1 VGSGRSPVVLGI
13 NGCQDTFHD
22 ASATLIADGRMLGS
36 MEEERLNRIKHTRGV
51 PWMAVRCLL
60 EQHGMEIADV
70 DAVGFYLDP
79 WLMLR
84 HYFLRTVRDGFPDSI
99 GLFQA
104 APFYVNLLRSRE
116 LIRHALGLGP
126 RVPVY
131 YVRHHLCHASAAF
144 FGSGFERAAVL
155 VVDGSGERET
165 TSFYRGDGTSLHP
178 LSAAMSYPVSIGF
191 LYEGIASHLGLG
203 WIGGAG
209 KMMGLAPF
217 GRPTRLERLR
227 KWVDMRPDGEIRID
241 MRKMSYY
248 LNGPFFTAS
257 GLEDL
262 GPGRSASEPL
272 LEAHADLAA
281 SAQRLLEEVIVHVA
295 TCLRRR
301 TGLDSLCYAGGVALN
316 IDANTA
322 LLERAGFRNVYI
334 MPAAYDGG
342 TSIGAAYATYF
353 RRRPGAPRPAPIE
366 RADLGSGFD
375 DGAVQAAI
383 SATGLQSTR
392 LDDAGLV
399 DAVASRLARGAVVGW
414 FRGRMEFGPRA
425 LGFRSILAD
434 PRQQRMA
441 DYVNLRIKGR
451 ETFRPFA
458 PAVPLER
465 ADEFFEMKAPSPF
478 MLYKFAVRE
487 AHRADLGAVMHV
499 DGSSRVQTVTEAE
512 NGDFHRLLVSFGRI
526 TGVPVLLNTSF
537 NLSGEPLVE
546 TPAQAV
552 SSFLRS
558 EMDVLVLGSHVI
570 ERPDARGFPAFEGAK
585 RPPAGVIYVPPPRE
599 GTPSPEAEPRRF
611 DLAPSRYEAWLST
624 SIEAKSAL
632 GFFTGYY
639 RPWMLRLIAVAAWL
653 ANQADRGVI
662 RSVRGR
668 RHRPSTRGR
677 PGGAA

>member
-1 VGSGRSPVVLGI
+1 MPAVLGI

-22 ASATLIADGRMLGS
+22 ASATLIANGAMLGS
-36 MEEERLNRIKHTRGV
+36 IEEERLNRIKHTRGV
-51 PWMAVRCLL
+51 PYLAVNALL
-60 EQHGMEIADV
+60 EQHGMRIGDI
-70 DAVGFYLDP
+70 DAIGFYLDP

-84 HYFLRTVRDGFPDSI
+84 HYFLRTVRDNIPESI

-104 APFYVNLLRSRE
+104 APFYLNLLRSRQ
-116 LIRHALGLGP
+116 LLRQALALEP

-131 YVRHHLCHASAAF
+131 FVRHHLCHASAAF

-165 TSFYRGDGTSLHP
+165 TSFYCGERTSLKP
-178 LSAAMSYPVSIGF
+178 LSAPMRYPVSIGF

-217 GRPTRLERLR
+217 GRPTRLATLR
-227 KWVDMRPDGEIRID
+227 SWIDLRPDGEVRID

-248 LNGPFFTAS
+248 LNGPFFTQS

-262 GPGRSASEPL
+262 GPGRGAADPL
-272 LEAHADLAA
+272 LESHADLAA

-322 LLERAGFRNVYI
+322 LLERAGFKNVYI

-353 RRRPGAPRPAPIE
+353 RCMPGAPRPAPIE
-366 RADLGSGFD
+366 RADLGSACD
-375 DGAVQAAI
+375 EHAIEAAI
-383 SATGLQSTR
+383 AAGGLSSRR
-392 LDDAGLV
+392 LDDACLFET
-399 DAVASRLARGAVVGW
+399 VASRLAQGAVVGW

-441 DYVNLRIKGR
+441 DYVNTCIKGR

-458 PAVPLER
+458 PAVPLDR
-465 ADEFFEMKAPSPF
+465 AAEFFDMKAPSPF
-478 MLYKFAVRE
+478 MLYKFAVRDE
-487 AHRADLGAVMHV
+487 HRANLGAVTHV
-499 DGSSRVQTVTEAE
+499 DGSARVQTVTAAE
-512 NGDFHRLLVSFGRI
+512 NSDFHQLLVRFGEL
-526 TGVPVLLNTSF
+526 TNVPVLLNTSF

-552 SSFLRS
+552 ASFARS
-558 EMDVLVLGSHVI
+558 AMDVLVLGNHIV
-570 ERPDARGFPAFEGAK
+570 ERPGEPGFCAFGGAA
-585 RPPAGVIYVPPPRE
+585 RPPAGVIYVPPLAD
-599 GTPSPEAEPRRF
+599 GTSRPDLEPRRF
-611 DLAPSRYEAWLST
+611 HLEPSRFEAWLSA

-632 GFFTGYY
+632 GFFSRYY
-639 RPWMLRLIAVAAWL
+639 KPWVLRIIAVTAFV
-653 ANQADRGVI
+653 ANQADWHVI
-662 RSVRGR
+662 RRLRGR
-668 RHRPSTRGR
+668 
-677 PGGAA
+677 

>member
-1 VGSGRSPVVLGI
+1 VGADRLPVVLGI

-22 ASATLIADGRMLGS
+22 ASATLIANGSMLGS
-36 MEEERLNRIKHTRGV
+36 IEEERLNRIKHTRGV
-51 PWMAVRCLL
+51 PWMAVHALL
-60 EQHGMEIADV
+60 GQHGMRIGDV
-70 DAVGFYLDP
+70 DALGFYLDP

-84 HYFLRTVRDGFPDSI
+84 HYFLRTVRDNVPDSL

-104 APFYVNLLRSRE
+104 APFYVNLLRSRQ
-116 LIRHALGLGP
+116 LLRQALGLAP

-131 YVRHHLCHASAAF
+131 FVRHHLCHASAAF

-165 TSFYRGDGTSLHP
+165 TSFYRGDGTSLKP
-178 LSAAMSYPVSIGF
+178 LSSPMQYPVSIGF

-217 GRPTRLERLR
+217 GRPTRLSTLR
-227 KWVDMRPDGEIRID
+227 SWIDMRPDGEIRID

-248 LNGPFFTAS
+248 LNGPFFTRS

-262 GPGRSASEPL
+262 GPGRSASDPL
-272 LEAHADLAA
+272 LEEHADLAA

-353 RRRPGAPRPAPIE
+353 RCLPGAPRPAPIE
-366 RADLGSGFD
+366 RADLGSECD
-375 DGAVQAAI
+375 ERAVAAAI
-383 SATGLQSTR
+383 SDAGFDGIR
-392 LDDAGLV
+392 LDDERLL
-399 DAVASRLARGAVVGW
+399 DTVASRLAQGAVVGW

-441 DYVNLRIKGR
+441 DYVNTCIKGR

-465 ADEFFEMKAPSPF
+465 AAEFFDMKAPSPF
-478 MLYKFAVRE
+478 MLYKFAVRD
-487 AHRADLGAVMHV
+487 AQRGNLGAVTHV
-499 DGSSRVQTVTEAE
+499 DGSSRVQTVTAAE
-512 NGDFHRLLVSFGRI
+512 NSDFHRLLVRFGEL

-552 SSFLRS
+552 SSFARS
-558 EMDVLVLGSHVI
+558 AMDVLVLGNHVV
-570 ERPDARGFPAFEGAK
+570 ERSVAPGFRGYGGAP
-585 RPPAGVIYVPPPRE
+585 RPPAGVIYVPPPAD
-599 GTPSPEAEPRRF
+599 GKSVPEKEPRRF
-611 DLAPSRYEAWLST
+611 VLEPSRFEAWLSA

-632 GFFTGYY
+632 GFFSRYY
-639 RPWMLRLIAVAAWL
+639 RPWTLRMLAVAAFV
-653 ANQADRGVI
+653 ANQADRRVI
-662 RSVRGR
+662 RRLRGR
-668 RHRPSTRGR
+668 
-677 PGGAA
+677 